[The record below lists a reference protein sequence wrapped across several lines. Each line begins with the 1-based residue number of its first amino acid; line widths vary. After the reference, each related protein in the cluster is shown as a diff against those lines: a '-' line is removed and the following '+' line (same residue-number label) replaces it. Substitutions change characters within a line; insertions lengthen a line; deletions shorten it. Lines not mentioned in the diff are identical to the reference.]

1 VNGII
6 SNEVKRKLNLS
17 KNVCFTDFQ
26 NEKDDN
32 ESNVGK
38 MTKSIVQENIKRMKK

>member
-1 VNGII
+1 
-6 SNEVKRKLNLS
+6 VKRKLNLF
-17 KNVCFTDFQ
+17 KNLSFSDFQ

-38 MTKSIVQENIKRMKK
+38 MTKSIVKGNTKRAKK